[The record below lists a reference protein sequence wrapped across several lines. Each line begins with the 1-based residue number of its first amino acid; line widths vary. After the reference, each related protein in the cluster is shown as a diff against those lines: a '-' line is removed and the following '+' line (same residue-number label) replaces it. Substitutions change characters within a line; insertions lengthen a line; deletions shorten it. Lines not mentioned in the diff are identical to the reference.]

1 MQFNCLCLC
10 SCSYPLKQQTP
21 FGEFSVTL
29 KKVNGSLGFAISQTV
44 PDTTVMRH
52 SVKALVKEPAVS
64 DGRIQPG
71 DKLIAANGIQLSNFS
86 HAELIAF
93 LRQCPDEVELKVS

>member
-1 MQFNCLCLC
+1 
-10 SCSYPLKQQTP
+10 
-21 FGEFSVTL
+21 
-29 KKVNGSLGFAISQTV
+29 
-44 PDTTVMRH
+44 MRH

-71 DKLIAANGIQLSNFS
+71 DKLIAANGVQLANFS

-93 LRQCPDEVELKVS
+93 LRKCPDEVELKVHFSRSRDIINSGLSVRFRRVTHQFRENIA

>member
-1 MQFNCLCLC
+1 MQ
-10 SCSYPLKQQTP
+10 
-21 FGEFSVTL
+21 
-29 KKVNGSLGFAISQTV
+29 
-44 PDTTVMRH
+44 H

-71 DKLIAANGIQLSNFS
+71 DKLIAANGVQLANFS

-93 LRQCPDEVELKVS
+93 LRKCPDEVELKVHFSRSRDIINSGLSVRLRRVTYRNSEKILPELD

>member
-1 MQFNCLCLC
+1 MQ
-10 SCSYPLKQQTP
+10 
-21 FGEFSVTL
+21 
-29 KKVNGSLGFAISQTV
+29 
-44 PDTTVMRH
+44 H

-71 DKLIAANGIQLSNFS
+71 DKLIAANGVQLANFS

-93 LRQCPDEVELKVS
+93 LRNCLGTLFTVFTLINFLGFLGDSVFRHFGLYTCTVK

>member
-1 MQFNCLCLC
+1 
-10 SCSYPLKQQTP
+10 
-21 FGEFSVTL
+21 
-29 KKVNGSLGFAISQTV
+29 
-44 PDTTVMRH
+44 MRH

-71 DKLIAANGIQLSNFS
+71 DKLIAANGVQLANFS

-93 LRQCPDEVELKVS
+93 LRKCPDEVELKVHFSRSRDIINSGLSVRLRRVTHRNSEKILP